1 MPEAGAVCPGLRLSD
16 QDGSREQAGNR
27 GIYGLWEG
35 GPGPGGAHID
45 DARCQNPLRCAKLF
59 LGGCAIMRSDMAT
72 GSRHGWGVEA
82 IAAL

>member
-1 MPEAGAVCPGLRLSD
+1 MPEGGVVCAGLRSFD
-16 QDGSREQAGNR
+16 QEESREQAGNR
-27 GIYGLWEG
+27 GIHGLWEAAS
-35 GPGPGGAHID
+35 GPSGAHID

-59 LGGCAIMRSDMAT
+59 IGGCAIMRSDMTT